1 MILKTDKPLSDLQIK
16 LINTITEGS
25 IEFIN
30 VDKVMDEFTLAATL
44 RRYGVDNKVKLP
56 LYYFIDYVTIN
67 GITHIVVDY
76 TRVKIPGRVYF
87 SSMHNALSA
96 IDAVGEDKLIKYYN
110 DLKSER
116 IG

>member
-1 MILKTDKPLSDLQIK
+1 
-16 LINTITEGS
+16 
-25 IEFIN
+25 
-30 VDKVMDEFTLAATL
+30 MDDFTLAATL
-44 RRYGVDNKVKLP
+44 RKYGVDNKVKLP
-56 LYYFIDYVTIN
+56 LYYFIDYVTIDN
-67 GITHIVVDY
+67 TTHIVVDY